1 MKSEKLWKIRT
12 LACHRNDVERVEAIS
27 FKRMAALM
35 YEITCKEHRDV
46 DYTTEE
52 FAKVMTKDNGH
63 TKMLLASIQG
73 AIVARAQSQF
83 IKVRCIEPAT
93 VKAYFQ

>member
-1 MKSEKLWKIRT
+1 MWKMRT
-12 LACHRNDVERVEAIS
+12 VACHRDDAERVKAIS
-27 FKRMAALM
+27 FKRMAARM

-46 DYTTEE
+46 DSVTEE

-63 TKMLLASIQG
+63 TKMLLASIKG
-73 AIVARAQSQF
+73 AIVARAQAQF
-83 IKVRCIEPAT
+83 IKVRCVEPAT